1 MGSLRAH
8 GGRLCNQPPGV
19 SGRPLLVL
27 KSCRAGYS
35 CYRAWDFLAASG
47 RRSCRSTWRA
57 GSLRYRPAIRGT
69 NALGDWLDS
78 NLGSGLAPRN
88 IPSCDLVGGNH
99 YRGVSSNGWTLG
111 DRTPLEIYQ
120 AQEGSQPML
129 IVMLIAS
136 FLAGFACCRY
146 GLIRLLI
153 ERTRIS
159 FKKGDSFT

>member
-1 MGSLRAH
+1 MGSLRASR
-8 GGRLCNQPPGV
+8 GRLCNQPPGV
-19 SGRPLLVL
+19 SGRPLLFL
-27 KSCRAGYS
+27 RSYQAGYS

-47 RRSCRSTWRA
+47 RRSCRSPWRA
-57 GSLRYRPAIRGT
+57 GSFRYRPPIRGT
-69 NALGDWLDS
+69 NASGDWLDS
-78 NLGSGLAPRN
+78 NLGSELAPRG
-88 IPSCDLVGGNH
+88 IPSCDLVGSNH
-99 YRGVSSNGWTLG
+99 HRGVSGDGWNLG
-111 DRTPLEIYQ
+111 GRTPLEICK

-129 IVMLIAS
+129 VIMLIAS